1 MATNYPYYIP
11 TYMEAG
17 QMKKIFGQSKFHA
30 CADAINALKKRYKMV
45 EDCLNTKLMDK
56 KQFVILE
63 YASTYDSKIV
73 AIINFGED
81 NLVYVNT
88 PIVLSK

>member
-17 QMKKIFGQSKFHA
+17 KMTKIFGQSKFHT
-30 CADAINALKKRYKMV
+30 CIDAINALKKRYKSV
-45 EDCLNTKLMDK
+45 EDCLNKKLMDK

-63 YASTYDSKIV
+63 YASTYNSKIV

-81 NLVYVNT
+81 NLIYINT